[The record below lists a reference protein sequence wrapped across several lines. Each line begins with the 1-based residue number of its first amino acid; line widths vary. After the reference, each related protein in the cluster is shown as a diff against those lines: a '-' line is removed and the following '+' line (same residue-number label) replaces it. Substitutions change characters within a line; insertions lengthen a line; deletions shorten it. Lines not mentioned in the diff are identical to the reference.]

1 MGECNSDERTRIHEE
16 IETAAQTEGYTI
28 GTCTRVLM
36 HLLDICQYLIDS
48 AYEAE
53 RMRRLTAATGMR
65 PALLENLINLRNQI
79 STETETGIGIAASES
94 AYMLACPSS

>member
-1 MGECNSDERTRIHEE
+1 
-16 IETAAQTEGYTI
+16 
-28 GTCTRVLM
+28 
-36 HLLDICQYLIDS
+36 
-48 AYEAE
+48 
-53 RMRRLTAATGMR
+53 MRRLTAATGMR